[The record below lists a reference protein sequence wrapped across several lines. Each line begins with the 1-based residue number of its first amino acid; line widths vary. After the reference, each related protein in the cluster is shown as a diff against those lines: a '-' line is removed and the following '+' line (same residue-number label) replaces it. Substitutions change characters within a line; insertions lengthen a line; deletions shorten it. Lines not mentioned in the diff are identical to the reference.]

1 MLKRILVPVMVF
13 AVAYLVMPVNSYAQN
28 KYEGVKVC
36 GICHKTAKA
45 GEQLKHWEGS
55 KHAQA
60 FKTLQTEE
68 AKKYSPDMDATKNP
82 KCLKCHTTGYGEDA
96 KMFGAKFNI
105 EDGVQCEA
113 CHGPGSG
120 YKSMKIMKDKAA
132 AIKAGLASHDKKSDY
147 CVGCHNS
154 ESPTFKGFDFDKMF
168 AKIAHPIP
176 KG

>member
-13 AVAYLVMPVNSYAQN
+13 AVAYLIMPDNSYAQN

-120 YKSMKIMKDKAA
+120 YKSMKIMK
-132 AIKAGLASHDKKSDY
+132 AGGSHADRIS
-147 CVGCHNS
+147 
-154 ESPTFKGFDFDKMF
+154 
-168 AKIAHPIP
+168 IAHEVEIRI
-176 KG
+176 GADMVERGLLEHETVQHRELYVL